1 MLSTISIPKSATAF
15 VGHLEKG
22 LQDNLHS
29 VVIYG
34 SVVRGGYDPKTSDIN
49 LLIVLEASTPEAH
62 LVISEGLPRTKAE
75 IDPFVLTRTGID
87 RSFRAF
93 ATKFDSIK
101 RHYEVLHG
109 ADPLADYQPDPALA
123 RFLCEQAVR
132 NLRLRSVQAFIHW
145 RRDGKRY
152 MSYLER
158 TIPVIITDL
167 SEVLRSEDIEVPKD
181 FDQRLPII
189 AREFGVEA
197 GGLKNLFDIAHQ
209 PRPISA
215 GEIQKLH
222 RFVFTMLDSAVN
234 RISGDILGRDIVG
247 GDNV

>member
-1 MLSTISIPKSATAF
+1 MSKASTISIDIPGIATDF
-15 VGHLEKG
+15 VEHLERG
-22 LQDNLHS
+22 LKDNLHS
-29 VVIYG
+29 VVVYG

-49 LLIVLEASTPEAH
+49 LLIVLEVSTPEAH
-62 LVISEGLPRTKAE
+62 LVISEALPRVKGE
-75 IDPFVLTRTGID
+75 IDPFVLSKAGID

-101 RHYEVLHG
+101 RHYHVLHG
-109 ADPLADYQPDPALA
+109 ADPLADYLPDPALA
-123 RFLCEQAVR
+123 SFLTEQAIR

-152 MSYLER
+152 MNYLER
-158 TIPVIITDL
+158 TIPAIITDL
-167 SEVLRSEDIEVPKD
+167 SEVLRCKDIEIPKD
-181 FDQRLPII
+181 IIQRLPII
-189 AREFGVEA
+189 AKEFGVEEV
-197 GGLKNLFDIAHQ
+197 GLRNLLDIAHK

-234 RISGDILGRDIVG
+234 KVSGNNGR
-247 GDNV
+247 